1 MKRIGT
7 CTFAAV
13 FSLAI
18 AAHAASIPVPNF
30 SFNDPEVADGTS
42 NNLSRQIP
50 GWSPGGFGAGVR
62 DPVNAQYSG
71 ASGDNALLP
80 GTADGGQTAF
90 LPSAEGNPVAISTTT
105 GITLQPNT
113 VYLLT
118 VAVGNPLDAN
128 PGDVS
133 LKLTAD
139 SIGLATTTIGHTS
152 IPEGTFTDFSLS
164 MGPFPA
170 THFLIGDPLGI
181 EIGISGRSITDI
193 DNVRLTAT
201 VPEPACAVML
211 LAALAAGL
219 RRARR

>member
-7 CTFAAV
+7 CAFVAV

-42 NNLSRQIP
+42 NNISRQVP
-50 GWSPGGFGAGVR
+50 GWSLGGFGGAGVR

-71 ASGDNALLP
+71 ASGENALLP

-90 LPSAEGNPVAISTTT
+90 LASVEGNPMAIITTT

-139 SIGLATTTIGHTS
+139 SIGLATTTI
-152 IPEGTFTDFSLS
+152 
-164 MGPFPA
+164 
-170 THFLIGDPLGI
+170 
-181 EIGISGRSITDI
+181 
-193 DNVRLTAT
+193 
-201 VPEPACAVML
+201 
-211 LAALAAGL
+211 
-219 RRARR
+219 